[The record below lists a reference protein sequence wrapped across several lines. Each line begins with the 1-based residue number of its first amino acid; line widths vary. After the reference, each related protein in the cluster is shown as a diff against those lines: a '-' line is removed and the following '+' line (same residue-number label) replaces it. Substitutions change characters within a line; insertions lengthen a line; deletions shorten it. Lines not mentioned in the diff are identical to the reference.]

1 MRTLTVV
8 ALVLLVA
15 CGRAADRD
23 DTAAASADTG
33 GMAGMTG
40 MGGMSGMM
48 SGAMMDSMAAH
59 MRGMDTVSAANLQAM
74 VPMHRQMAANMV
86 AQMNSEMRGMN
97 MQADASWTALMD
109 SVRQDLVRLP
119 ELNAQQVKAFMPDH
133 HGRLMRLMQRHRDMM
148 KNMKM

>member
-1 MRTLTVV
+1 MRTTLTVV
-8 ALVLLVA
+8 ALALLVA
-15 CGRAADRD
+15 CGKAADRA
-23 DTAAASADTG
+23 DTATAGSDIGDT
-33 GMAGMTG
+33 AGMTG
-40 MGGMSGMM
+40 MGGMM

-59 MRGMDTVSAANLQAM
+59 MRGMDKVSAANLQAM
-74 VPMHRQMAANMV
+74 VPMHRQMAANMI

-119 ELNAQQVKAFMPDH
+119 ELNAQQVKTFMPDH
-133 HGRLMRLMQRHRDMM
+133 HDRLTRLMQQHREMI

>member
-8 ALVLLVA
+8 ALALVVA
-15 CGRAADRD
+15 CGRAADRA
-23 DTAAASADTG
+23 DTAAAASDTG
-33 GMAGMTG
+33 TNAGMTG
-40 MGGMSGMM
+40 MGGMM

-59 MRGMDTVSAANLQAM
+59 MRGVDTVSAANLQAM
-74 VPMHRQMAANMV
+74 VPMHRQMAANMI

-97 MQADASWTALMD
+97 MQADAGWMALMD

-119 ELNAQQVKAFMPDH
+119 ELNAQQVKTFMPDH

>member
-1 MRTLTVV
+1 
-8 ALVLLVA
+8 
-15 CGRAADRD
+15 
-23 DTAAASADTG
+23 
-33 GMAGMTG
+33 MTG
-40 MGGMSGMM
+40 MTGMM

-59 MRGMDTVSAANLQAM
+59 MRGMDTVSAANLEAM
-74 VPMHRQMAANMV
+74 VPMHRQMAANMI

-119 ELNAQQVKAFMPDH
+119 ELNAQQVMTFMPDH
-133 HGRLMRLMQRHRDMM
+133 RGRLMRLMQRHRDMM

>member
-8 ALVLLVA
+8 SLALLVA
-15 CGRAADRD
+15 CGRATDRA
-23 DTAAASADTG
+23 DTAAAGSDTG
-33 GMAGMTG
+33 HTADMTG
-40 MGGMSGMM
+40 MGGMM

-59 MRGMDTVSAANLQAM
+59 MRGMDTISAASLQAM
-74 VPMHRQMAANMV
+74 MPMHRQMAANMI

-119 ELNAQQVKAFMPDH
+119 ELNAQQVKAFIPDH